1 MNPAPSPPPAIPT
14 RIVLGQTASA
24 ALTASGERAFLV
36 VTRGSYP
43 EADGRWVLH
52 ILPATIDQ
60 VNGATRIIK
69 GTHKAVKVK
78 AKA

>member
-24 ALTASGERAFLV
+24 ALTASGERAFV
-36 VTRGSYP
+36 VVSRGTTDDRP
-43 EADGRWVLH
+43 GAWVCH
-52 ILPATIDQ
+52 IVPATIDQ
-60 VNGATRIIK
+60 INGATRIIK